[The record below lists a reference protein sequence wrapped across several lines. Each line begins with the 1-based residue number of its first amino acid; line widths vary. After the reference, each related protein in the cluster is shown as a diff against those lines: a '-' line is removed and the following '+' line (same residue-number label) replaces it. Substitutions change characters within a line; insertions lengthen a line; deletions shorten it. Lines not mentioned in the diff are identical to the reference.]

1 MMASNSENTQ
11 DILII
16 YEEDTEEWALYLK
29 SVLVHVVSEDGI
41 LLCDLE
47 MASIQPSELQPLYSY
62 RCKLLILSSR
72 LLNCLNLKKRYFLD
86 KILQPPESVV
96 IFLCGIENSAII
108 YQILNIDQNN
118 QLITTD
124 QDPEVYIAV
133 IINTIQRGPHGSL
146 SMGLRSEL
154 KLADRRVETEKV
166 SETLARPAAI
176 VLPTRISCESPEE
189 IFILL
194 RDEVPDDSVVVEF
207 ITENDWIRTEPE
219 IWNQKVRCMKA
230 LEFPAGFV
238 NVNVY
243 CEGVIKATTQIE
255 YYTTIGEI
263 DRMLQKVANPIAFAC
278 QACKFSP
285 AEKVDSILTFLLKSS
300 AISHDPSSFLN
311 EVTDHYKKNDSHLE
325 ELPTL
330 LHCAAKFGFR
340 ELATLLL
347 QCPEAIQACKVA
359 NKNGENPAQLAKKYG
374 RNEIWKIIQELPI
387 DEDNYKS
394 DGQEEEEDTE
404 DDVYVIMT
412 SDSSCNVPS
421 VRPSTS
427 EQPGA
432 SLKIQNG
439 GTDDEAEQQE
449 DAQESAVENKT
460 KGERNGSEET
470 PHHHLASHDKWLD
483 DVTAKESSEA
493 NLRGVSCAE
502 RPTLPPRIQPSTTRQ
517 NELFYLSPAWEAMN
531 NQKETKETNGDQKE
545 DDEAEDP
552 YTSAMEDNGIYDMIL
567 TNAIKERKKE
577 SRSFIMNRPP
587 APAPRPSAVPMKEE
601 NTPYIAQV
609 FQQKV
614 TRNKAGD
621 EKLLYAVRKPD
632 RPYDDRITYSTV
644 KPSIPLGQEELILLQ
659 EQVKRG
665 TISMDEAVEKFKQWQ
680 VHKKGLEA
688 TQQEKIRQF
697 RDSIIRKRPEEES
710 LYDKITIIHHPNVS
724 MKRGKNHLNS
734 EGVLYAHPFTKQA
747 LL

>member
-1 MMASNSENTQ
+1 MGHNM
-11 DILII
+11 I
-16 YEEDTEEWALYLK
+16 
-29 SVLVHVVSEDGI
+29 
-41 LLCDLE
+41 
-47 MASIQPSELQPLYSY
+47 
-62 RCKLLILSSR
+62 SS
-72 LLNCLNLKKRYFLD
+72 
-86 KILQPPESVV
+86 
-96 IFLCGIENSAII
+96 
-108 YQILNIDQNN
+108 
-118 QLITTD
+118 T
-124 QDPEVYIAV
+124 
-133 IINTIQRGPHGSL
+133 GPHGSL

-154 KLADRRVETEKV
+154 KLADRRVETEK
-166 SETLARPAAI
+166 
-176 VLPTRISCESPEE
+176 SPEE

-263 DRMLQKVANPIAFAC
+263 DRMLQKVIN
-278 QACKFSP
+278 KLST
-285 AEKVDSILTFLLKSS
+285 LTYMLLFHAPNV
-300 AISHDPSSFLN
+300 AISQSF
-311 EVTDHYKKNDSHLE
+311 KNCVCLHTDSHLE

-374 RNEIWKIIQELPI
+374 RNEIWKIIQELPVSVSTFTY
-387 DEDNYKS
+387 DVNCYHVSNSFLRNSQCSSYRVQHSATLGNYHK
-394 DGQEEEEDTE
+394 E
-404 DDVYVIMT
+404 
-412 SDSSCNVPS
+412 
-421 VRPSTS
+421 
-427 EQPGA
+427 
-432 SLKIQNG
+432 
-439 GTDDEAEQQE
+439 
-449 DAQESAVENKT
+449 
-460 KGERNGSEET
+460 
-470 PHHHLASHDKWLD
+470 
-483 DVTAKESSEA
+483 ESSPYCPPP
-493 NLRGVSCAE
+493 S
-502 RPTLPPRIQPSTTRQ
+502 LPPRTSDEGARLIHFGSDA
-517 NELFYLSPAWEAMN
+517 LLGIACLAMMH
-531 NQKETKETNGDQKE
+531 QGSDESLLKLMAKETKETNGDQKE

-621 EKLLYAVRKPD
+621 EKLLYAVRKPGMEL
-632 RPYDDRITYSTV
+632 TSS
-644 KPSIPLGQEELILLQ
+644 PSIPLGQEELILLQ

-688 TQQEKIRQF
+688 TQDDPHYDPMTPGGGGHCWALPEHKIKRN
-697 RDSIIRKRPEEES
+697 SNNITPPAIR
-710 LYDKITIIHHPNVS
+710 
-724 MKRGKNHLNS
+724 
-734 EGVLYAHPFTKQA
+734 
-747 LL
+747 

>member
-1 MMASNSENTQ
+1 NTQ

-133 IINTIQRGPHGSL
+133 IINTIQRDCVALLLKKQVCNLGTLLDPPLSVEIQEVRGMDAIIYLLSKERSEAEASPHGSL

-374 RNEIWKIIQELPI
+374 RNEIWKIIQELP
-387 DEDNYKS
+387 
-394 DGQEEEEDTE
+394 
-404 DDVYVIMT
+404 V
-412 SDSSCNVPS
+412 S
-421 VRPSTS
+421 VST
-427 EQPGA
+427 
-432 SLKIQNG
+432 
-439 GTDDEAEQQE
+439 
-449 DAQESAVENKT
+449 
-460 KGERNGSEET
+460 
-470 PHHHLASHDKWLD
+470 
-483 DVTAKESSEA
+483 
-493 NLRGVSCAE
+493 
-502 RPTLPPRIQPSTTRQ
+502 
-517 NELFYLSPAWEAMN
+517 F
-531 NQKETKETNGDQKE
+531 
-545 DDEAEDP
+545 
-552 YTSAMEDNGIYDMIL
+552 
-567 TNAIKERKKE
+567 
-577 SRSFIMNRPP
+577 
-587 APAPRPSAVPMKEE
+587 
-601 NTPYIAQV
+601 
-609 FQQKV
+609 
-614 TRNKAGD
+614 
-621 EKLLYAVRKPD
+621 
-632 RPYDDRITYSTV
+632 TY
-644 KPSIPLGQEELILLQ
+644 
-659 EQVKRG
+659 
-665 TISMDEAVEKFKQWQ
+665 
-680 VHKKGLEA
+680 
-688 TQQEKIRQF
+688 
-697 RDSIIRKRPEEES
+697 
-710 LYDKITIIHHPNVS
+710 
-724 MKRGKNHLNS
+724 
-734 EGVLYAHPFTKQA
+734 
-747 LL
+747 

>member
-1 MMASNSENTQ
+1 GEYPEEGLLCGGAPPMECAPQRGPPENTQ

-133 IINTIQRGPHGSL
+133 IINTIQRGIFFHSFQLFLYFQEGKTDKYIITRGCYSY
-146 SMGLRSEL
+146 
-154 KLADRRVETEKV
+154 RRVETEKV

-263 DRMLQKVANPIAFAC
+263 DRMLQKDLQVIN
-278 QACKFSP
+278 KLST
-285 AEKVDSILTFLLKSS
+285 LTYMLLFHAPNV
-300 AISHDPSSFLN
+300 AISQSF
-311 EVTDHYKKNDSHLE
+311 KNCVCLHTDSHLE

-374 RNEIWKIIQELPI
+374 RNEIWKIIQEWHILNEIIIYPP
-387 DEDNYKS
+387 
-394 DGQEEEEDTE
+394 TLA
-404 DDVYVIMT
+404 
-412 SDSSCNVPS
+412 

-517 NELFYLSPAWEAMN
+517 NELFYLSPGTHAWEAMN

-621 EKLLYAVRKPD
+621 EKLL
-632 RPYDDRITYSTV
+632 PYDDRITYSTV

-688 TQQEKIRQF
+688 TQCCGIQKKCKKHF
-697 RDSIIRKRPEEES
+697 LIIKCDNS
-710 LYDKITIIHHPNVS
+710 LP
-724 MKRGKNHLNS
+724 RLNRT
-734 EGVLYAHPFTKQA
+734 F
-747 LL
+747 